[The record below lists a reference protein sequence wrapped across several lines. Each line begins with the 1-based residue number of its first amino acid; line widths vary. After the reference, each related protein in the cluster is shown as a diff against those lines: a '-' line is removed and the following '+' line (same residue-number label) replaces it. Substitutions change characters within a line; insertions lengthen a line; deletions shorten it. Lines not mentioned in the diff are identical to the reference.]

1 MVNKKRLIAFILLL
15 LIVVFGTI
23 LVVENKNIEL
33 NKFEVSSRDLP
44 KEFEGFRLAHV
55 SDLHNAEF
63 GEDNSKLIKILK
75 DAKPD
80 IIAITGDIIDSRRTD
95 IDISL
100 KFINQALKIAPCYY
114 VSGNHEAR
122 ISEYDILKE
131 KMIKAGVTVLENQ
144 SSVITRSNSDIK
156 IIGINDPSFNSDYL
170 LDDEEFIIESQLKK
184 VAQHKDDFTVL
195 LSHRP
200 EFFEL
205 YTDYEI
211 DLVLSGH
218 AHGGQFVLPFLGG
231 LVAPGQGFFPE
242 YDSGLYL
249 EDDTKMVVS
258 RGIGNSII
266 PLRVNNRPEV
276 ILIELHSE

>member
-1 MVNKKRLIAFILLL
+1 MAFVLLL
-15 LIVVFGTI
+15 FTVVFCTI
-23 LVVENKNIEL
+23 LIVENKNIEL
-33 NKFEVSSRDLP
+33 NNLEVSSRDLP
-44 KEFEGFRLAHV
+44 KEFEGFRVAHV

-63 GEDNSKLIKILK
+63 GEDNSKLIKMLK

-80 IIAITGDIIDSRRTD
+80 IIAITGDVIDSRRTN

-100 KFINQALKIAPCYY
+100 NFIKEALKIAPCYY

-122 ISEYDILKE
+122 ISEYGILKD
-131 KMIKAGVTVLENQ
+131 KMVKAGVTVLENQ
-144 SSVITRSNSDIK
+144 TSAITRSDSDIK

-170 LDDEEFIIESQLKK
+170 LGDEKFIIESQLKK

-218 AHGGQFVLPFLGG
+218 THGGQFVLPFLGG

-249 EDDTKMVVS
+249 GENTKMIIS

-266 PLRVNNRPEV
+266 PLRVNNRPEI
-276 ILIELHSE
+276 ILIELHCE

>member
-1 MVNKKRLIAFILLL
+1 MAFVLLL
-15 LIVVFGTI
+15 FIVVFCTI
-23 LVVENKNIEL
+23 LIVENENIEL
-33 NKFEVSSRDLP
+33 NNLEVSSRDLP
-44 KEFEGFRLAHV
+44 KEFEGFRVAHV

-63 GEDNSKLIKILK
+63 GEDNSKLIKMLK

-80 IIAITGDIIDSRRTD
+80 IIAITGDVIDSRRTN

-100 KFINQALKIAPCYY
+100 NFIKEALKIAPCYY

-122 ISEYDILKE
+122 ISEYGILKD
-131 KMIKAGVTVLENQ
+131 KMVKAGVTVLENQ
-144 SSVITRSNSDIK
+144 TSVITRSDSDIK

-170 LDDEEFIIESQLKK
+170 LGDEKFIIESQLKI

-218 AHGGQFVLPFLGG
+218 THGGQFVLPFLGG

-249 EDDTKMVVS
+249 GENTKMIIS

-266 PLRVNNRPEV
+266 PLRVNNRPEI
-276 ILIELHSE
+276 ILIELHCE

>member
-1 MVNKKRLIAFILLL
+1 MAFVLLL
-15 LIVVFGTI
+15 FTVVFCTI
-23 LVVENKNIEL
+23 LIVENKNIEL
-33 NKFEVSSRDLP
+33 NNLEVSSRDLP
-44 KEFEGFRLAHV
+44 KEFEGFRVAHV

-63 GEDNSKLIKILK
+63 GEDNSKLIKMLK

-80 IIAITGDIIDSRRTD
+80 IIAITGDIIDSRRTN

-100 KFINQALKIAPCYY
+100 NFIKEALKIAPCYY

-122 ISEYDILKE
+122 ISEYGILKD
-131 KMIKAGVTVLENQ
+131 KMVKAGVTVLENQ
-144 SSVITRSNSDIK
+144 TSVITRSDSDIK

-170 LDDEEFIIESQLKK
+170 LGDEKFIIESQLKI

-218 AHGGQFVLPFLGG
+218 THGGQFVLPFLGG

-249 EDDTKMVVS
+249 GENTKMIIS

-266 PLRVNNRPEV
+266 PLRVNNRPEI
-276 ILIELHSE
+276 ILIELHCE